1 MNIYSPV
8 GSNRRDLWRAVD
20 ASGEMVDFHLPARR
34 DAKAAKAF
42 LKKAIERV
50 RLH

>member
-1 MNIYSPV
+1 MNIYSRV
-8 GSNRRDLWRAVD
+8 RSNRRDLWRAVD
-20 ASGEMVDFHLPARR
+20 ASGGIVDIHLPARR

-42 LKKAIERV
+42 LKKAIEHV